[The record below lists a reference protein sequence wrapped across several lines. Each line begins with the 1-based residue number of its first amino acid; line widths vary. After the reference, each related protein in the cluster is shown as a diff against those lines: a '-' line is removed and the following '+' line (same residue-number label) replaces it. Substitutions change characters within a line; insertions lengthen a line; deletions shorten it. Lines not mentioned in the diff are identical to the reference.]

1 MLEGLF
7 SPCIYWLFSELPC
20 SCSGRKSFLNSA
32 KELGK
37 AFVASKQPSAEKKP
51 ALQQPPLPATKLLDP
66 IRSMPSSGTN
76 GNCLCRP
83 WRNCAPREQSGH
95 HAEVLRGSHRF
106 AADD

>member
-51 ALQQPPLPATKLLDP
+51 ALQQPPLPATKAGPTVYPVASEGPVPTFVILILQLDIP
-66 IRSMPSSGTN
+66 V
-76 GNCLCRP
+76 L
-83 WRNCAPREQSGH
+83 EVQ
-95 HAEVLRGSHRF
+95 HAVIWY
-106 AADD
+106 